1 MTYCT
6 DEACS
11 TPGIAQGPICGDH
24 LNALILGLE
33 VGDTSVL
40 LCGPPSMM
48 DKVSDAFFS
57 LGIQMANVHYE
68 RFDYAAGRSRIDK
81 RRRAIAFTVLG
92 MVAAGAFIFS
102 LR

>member
-1 MTYCT
+1 
-6 DEACS
+6 
-11 TPGIAQGPICGDH
+11 
-24 LNALILGLE
+24 
-33 VGDTSVL
+33 
-40 LCGPPSMM
+40 MM

-57 LGIQMANVHYE
+57 LGIQMANVHYV
-68 RFDYAAGRSRIDK
+68 RFDYAAGRSRFDK